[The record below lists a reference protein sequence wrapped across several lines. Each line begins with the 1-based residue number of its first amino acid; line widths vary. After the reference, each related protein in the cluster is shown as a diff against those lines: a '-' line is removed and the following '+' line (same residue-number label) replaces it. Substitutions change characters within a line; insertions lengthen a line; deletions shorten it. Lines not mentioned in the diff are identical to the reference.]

1 MLDKEVKALIFDM
14 DGTLWDSAYNV
25 AESWNEVLVSQ
36 PDINVTI
43 TEQDIKDVMGM
54 TMDTIAEKLFPGVS
68 PERQME
74 LVNLCGKY
82 ENEYLKIHGGVLYP
96 GLEDTLKAL
105 SEGYELYIVSNC
117 QKGYIESFLEY
128 YSFQK
133 YFKDKLCW
141 GDTELKKGETIKML
155 MEKNNISSAYYVGDT
170 QGDCDSARFAG
181 IGFIHAAYGFGQVDF
196 PDAVI
201 NTFSDLLKLL

>member
-1 MLDKEVKALIFDM
+1 MLDKNVKALIFDM

-25 AESWNEVLVSQ
+25 AASWNEVLAKQ
-36 PDINVTI
+36 TDIDVTV
-43 TEQDIKDVMGM
+43 TEQYIKSVMGM
-54 TMDTIAEKLFPGVS
+54 TMDVIAARLFPYI
-68 PERQME
+68 PQKRQME
-74 LVNLCGKY
+74 LLNLCGKY

-105 SEGYELYIVSNC
+105 SERYELYIVSNC

-155 MEKNNISSAYYVGDT
+155 MDRHGISSAYYVGDT

-181 IGFIHAAYGFGQVDF
+181 IGFIHAAYGFGQVDS